1 MIRVGPWAK
10 RLLHDVATAPWAR
23 PGVSESVEAI
33 PKFGFQLREHPSG
46 SAPQPGKPRGRL
58 SYLEESLSKGRHL
71 RRESFG
77 PTIVPH
83 LDTAFEHKVAP
94 GRRESP
100 QPLSSFG
107 RLAPQGLMK

>member
-46 SAPQPGKPRGRL
+46 LGSQPGKPRGRL
-58 SYLEESLSKGRHL
+58 SYLEEPSVRVDTPSEGVIWPHHCAASRHC
-71 RRESFG
+71 
-77 PTIVPH
+77 I
-83 LDTAFEHKVAP
+83 
-94 GRRESP
+94 
-100 QPLSSFG
+100 
-107 RLAPQGLMK
+107 

>member
-46 SAPQPGKPRGRL
+46 SAPNQ
-58 SYLEESLSKGRHL
+58 ESLADDFPISKNPSVRVDT
-71 RRESFG
+71 FG
-77 PTIVPH
+77 GSH
-83 LDTAFEHKVAP
+83 
-94 GRRESP
+94 
-100 QPLSSFG
+100 
-107 RLAPQGLMK
+107 LAPPLCRISTLHLSTRLLLAGGKAHSLSAASDDLLLKDS